1 MSTSEKEL
9 IAGFAKACKVYDTES
24 FNKKIKYTRVL
35 SEKLNIK

>member
-24 FNKKIKYTRVL
+24 FNKKKKIYKSFVWET
-35 SEKLNIK
+35 